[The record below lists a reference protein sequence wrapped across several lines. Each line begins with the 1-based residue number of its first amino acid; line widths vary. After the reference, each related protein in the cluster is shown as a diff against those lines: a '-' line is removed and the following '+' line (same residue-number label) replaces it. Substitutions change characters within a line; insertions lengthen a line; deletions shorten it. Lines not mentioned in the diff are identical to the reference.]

1 MAYKCKPITSKA
13 SESAKQSMAKYM
25 ANLVNDLK
33 GMYASKR
40 YIDPAESMGKGFDR
54 VSKLMGDFG
63 GDGGGNDD
71 KINEELLNE

>member
-13 SESAKQSMAKYM
+13 SESAQPSVAKYM

-33 GMYASKR
+33 GMYGSKR

-54 VSKLMGDFG
+54 VSKLMKNFEDA
-63 GDGGGNDD
+63 GGGNDD
-71 KINEELLNE
+71 ILNEELLDE